1 MFIGT
6 PHFSYSGYGV
16 GRLLCYGIADTRRLK
31 ASDGK

>member
-6 PHFSYSGYGV
+6 PHSSYSGYGV

-31 ASDGK
+31 AYDRK

>member
-6 PHFSYSGYGV
+6 PHSSYSDYGV

-31 ASDGK
+31 AYDRK

>member
-6 PHFSYSGYGV
+6 PHSSYSDHGV

-31 ASDGK
+31 ASDWK